1 MRTKNKICTDERL
14 FLGKVRNDMIVATD
28 DLIFSP
34 VTRRGTVKCPK
45 CHRWLPVIVREFE
58 EDIYELYL
66 PPHREEKLI

>member
-1 MRTKNKICTDERL
+1 
-14 FLGKVRNDMIVATD
+14 MIVATD